1 MTETQ
6 SSETDSIL
14 NIITEEVGIS
24 RDELDGDTDFADL
37 GVDVILAKSIVSKIA
52 EKTGLRLPNTTFN
65 DYSTVDSLRSHLQDS
80 LKPPVE
86 TINPGKIDSPSS
98 APANPLSIVLQGKVA
113 SSKKT
118 IFLLPDG
125 SGSAAAYL
133 RLPAI
138 DPSVCL
144 IGMNSPFL
152 NATKGEKFSVEGIAA
167 IWADE
172 IRQRQPEGPY
182 ILGGWSAG
190 GYYSFEVA
198 KFLVLKG
205 ERVKKLVLID
215 SPCRLVYE
223 ELPMEVVHYLSKNNL
238 MGNWGTKQ
246 PPAWMIN
253 HFGMSIRAISEYM
266 PTPMEPSG
274 LPEVF
279 IIWARDG
286 VLKNTDTAE
295 TGLDLNIKVT
305 RMLLQRPDNDGP
317 LGWDRLF
324 LGAKISLANMPGN
337 HFTIIHPPDCQSLSL
352 LLKDIIQ
359 DRKSDRECLWR
370 ES

>member
-1 MTETQ
+1 MKRLVQQSKCNPFVLLTSSARMTKTR
-6 SSETDSIL
+6 SSETDKIL
-14 NIITEEVGIS
+14 NIVAEEVGIS
-24 RDELDGDTDFADL
+24 RDELDGDTEFADL

-52 EKTGLRLPNTTFN
+52 EKTGLRLPDTTFN
-65 DYSTVDSLRSHLQDS
+65 DYSTVDSLRSHLQES
-80 LKPPVE
+80 LKPSVE
-86 TINPGKIDSPSS
+86 TTNHGKPNSSSP

-113 SSKKT
+113 SAKTT

-138 DPSVCL
+138 DPSICL

-152 NATKGEKFSVEGIAA
+152 NASKEEKFSVEGIAA
-167 IWADE
+167 MWADE

-198 KFLVLKG
+198 KYLVRKG

-223 ELPMEVVHYLSKNNL
+223 ELPMEVVHYLSTNNL

-253 HFGMSIRAISEYM
+253 HFDMSIRAISEYV
-266 PTPMEPSG
+266 PTPMEPPG
-274 LPEVF
+274 LPEAF
-279 IIWARDG
+279 IIWAKDG
-286 VLKNTDTAE
+286 VLKNADTAG
-295 TGLDLNIKVT
+295 TGLDLNVKVT
-305 RMLLQRPDNDGP
+305 RMLLQRPDSDGP

-324 LGAKISLANMPGN
+324 PGTKLSLAKMPGN
-337 HFTIIHPPDCQSLSL
+337 HFTIVHPPNVSCAY
-352 LLKDIIQ
+352 
-359 DRKSDRECLWR
+359 
-370 ES
+370 